1 MKAVAYYFLNLFS
14 LNTVNTKVTSRYKT
28 VVPYYDEESE
38 HMLKKFKDTER
49 MENNIE
55 VRVRQ

>member
-1 MKAVAYYFLNLFS
+1 MKAVAYYFFEFVS
-14 LNTVNTKVTSRYKT
+14 VNTKVTSRYKT
-28 VVPYYDEESE
+28 VVPYYDEESD
-38 HMLKKFKDTER
+38 HKLKKFKDTER